1 MYNRLDRA
9 HRALSVVLGS
19 LTLLAAG
26 IVLLGDAW
34 PLLLPGKAH
43 DIFAAISLA
52 LIAVAYLIYQAAHR
66 PPWREWIKAIMLAF
80 AFFLWAANQV
90 WPNPRQA
97 VVFNDLAIALF
108 VLDVF
113 LVMVGWPPSAVD
125 ESFGEAHAD
134 FPGPRSGRA

>member
-9 HRALSVVLGS
+9 HRALSVFLGS

-26 IVLLGDAW
+26 IVLLADALPW
-34 PLLLPGKAH
+34 LLPSKAH
-43 DIFAAISLA
+43 DIFAATSLA

-90 WPNPRQA
+90 WPNPHEA
-97 VVFNDLAIALF
+97 AIFNDLAIALF

-113 LVMVGWPPSAVD
+113 LVMVGWPPSSPD
-125 ESFGEAHAD
+125 ESFGEAYGDA
-134 FPGPRSGRA
+134 PGPGSGRA